1 MPLHKWVL
9 YLIALAYAGMGLFF
23 LHFKPVAAPWHE
35 VMAIACFGLAAL
47 RVYRATNYQIKS

>member
-47 RVYRATNYQIKS
+47 RV